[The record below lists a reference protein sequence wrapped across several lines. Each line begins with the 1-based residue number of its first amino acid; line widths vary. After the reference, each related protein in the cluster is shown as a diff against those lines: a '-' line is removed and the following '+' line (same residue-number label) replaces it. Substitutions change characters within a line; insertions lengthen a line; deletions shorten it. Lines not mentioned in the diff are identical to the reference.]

1 MRQVNMSDSKALA
14 MPDLKTERLH
24 IRCLRIEDAPALLE
38 ILSDPETVRYWGRP
52 AMSQLEEAEAY
63 TQENLDWMTQG
74 HCLYWGLEEA
84 GSGKMIGTCALLRM
98 DLSNRRA
105 EVGYL
110 LHRSFWR
117 RGIMT
122 EALQRVIQYAFEEL
136 KLHRLEAD
144 TDPDNLSSIQLLER
158 FGFQREGLFKDRWY
172 VDGKWSDSLMLGL
185 ISQLDSENAGAS

>member
-1 MRQVNMSDSKALA
+1 MNSPNALA
-14 MPDLKTERLH
+14 MPKLQTERLL
-24 IRCLRIEDAPALLE
+24 IRCLRIEDAPAILE

-52 AMSQLEEAEAY
+52 AMSRLEEAESY

-74 HCLYWGLEEA
+74 HCMYWGLEEA
-84 GSGKMIGTCALLRM
+84 SSRKMIGTCALLRM

-110 LHRSFWR
+110 LHRAFWR
-117 RGIMT
+117 KGIMS

-144 TDPDNLSSIQLLER
+144 TDPDNLSSIKLLER
-158 FGFQREGLFKDRWY
+158 FGFQREGLFKDRWI
-172 VDGKWSDSLMLGL
+172 VGGKWSDSLMLGL
-185 ISQLDSENAGAS
+185 ISQLDPENPRSS